1 MKLESRL
8 PKQSFWLYLGPVLN
22 VLTLLLVFFLLGSNF
37 VVQSGVKVMLPEGSS
52 RLPGFDRAHIITV
65 GTGTEP
71 EPGKNSRAYP
81 WPYFFDG
88 EPATMEVLK
97 QKLIKAKRNGPKV
110 IVHADSLAPF
120 GRVLDAGN
128 LALSLGF
135 EVAFATQPPAASNP

>member
-37 VVQSGVKVMLPEGSS
+37 VIQSGVKVQLPEGSS

-65 GTGTEP
+65 GTGSEA
-71 EPGKNSRAYP
+71 AY
-81 WPYFFDG
+81 FLDG
-88 EPATMEVLK
+88 EPVTLETLK
-97 QKLIKAKRNGPKV
+97 QKLTKAKRSSPKV
-110 IVHADSLAPF
+110 IIHGDTMAPF
-120 GRVLDAGN
+120 GHAVEALN

-135 EVAFATQPPAASNP
+135 EVAFATQPPSAPAP